1 MFDSP
6 EARTFDNPSAATV
19 SSDSAGPSPD
29 ELARMIAAAPADF
42 ALYFDVDGTL
52 VDIAETPEQAA
63 APAELAGDLVT
74 LQRRLGGAVAV
85 VTGRRLADVEMLLAP
100 ARLAGS
106 GMHGLEFQFPAVQQ
120 ADFDDGEGASLKA
133 SRHVEPDKR
142 LPATLVDGVARLAA
156 SIPGLR
162 LEQKG
167 PILTIHYRQ
176 VPTVGS
182 RVEAALAVLLADH
195 GEGYHL
201 KPGRAVAEL
210 IPNGTSKGTAMAR
223 LLASPPFA
231 GRRPV
236 MLGDDRADEDAF
248 AVARAAGG
256 YGMRVAGEHFNRG
269 DEPFRG
275 APHVR
280 AWIAMLNGRL
290 A

>member
-6 EARTFDNPSAATV
+6 EARTFDQPSAAAMA
-19 SSDSAGPSPD
+19 SHPASPSPD
-29 ELARMIAAAPADF
+29 DLARMIAAAPADF

-63 APAELAGDLVT
+63 APAELGPDLT
-74 LQRRLGGAVAV
+74 ALQHHLGGAVAV

-100 ARLAGS
+100 ARIAGS
-106 GMHGLEFQFPAVQQ
+106 GMHGLEFQFPVVQA
-120 ADFDDGEGASLKA
+120 ADVDDHEGAGIA
-133 SRHVEPDKR
+133 AARHVAPEQR

-167 PILTIHYRQ
+167 PILTVHYRQ
-176 VPTVGS
+176 VPTAGS
-182 RVEAALAVLLADH
+182 RVAAALAVLIADH

-201 KPGRAVAEL
+201 KPGRAVVEL
-210 IPNGTSKGTAMAR
+210 IPDGTSKGTAMAR
-223 LLASPPFA
+223 LLAMSPFA

-236 MLGDDRADEDAF
+236 MFGDDRADEDAF

-256 YGMRVAGEHFNRG
+256 YGLRVAGEHFNRG

-275 APHVR
+275 ARHVR